1 MTILTLEMNEL
12 EVMSA
17 IKYLTVPK
25 WWPNNPI
32 FCFQLYKFKND
43 IALDPSLELRFPFE
57 PKRELSC
64 CLQITNK
71 ADSFLA
77 FFVKTDQNK
86 YCANPNKGI
95 MSPCSRC
102 YITIK
107 SQAQE
112 KAPMCLDMII
122 VQGTRVT
129 QDFTSDK
136 ITEDFLKHA
145 TAVDEVTLP
154 IVYV

>member
-1 MTILTLEMNEL
+1 MTT
-12 EVMSA
+12 
-17 IKYLTVPK
+17 Y
-25 WWPNNPI
+25 NPI
-32 FCFQLYKFKND
+32 FCFQLSKFKND

-86 YCANPNKGI
+86 YCAKPNKGI